1 MRYIMKKLFVLLFF
15 ISNIAISALSPDYA
29 KEARWAEQVE
39 ESILDG
45 DSVWLSADEHE
56 FLTIFTE
63 DESEGNEAAIIV
75 HGTGVHPNWTQ
86 VIQPL
91 RVGLTENGF
100 NTLSIQM
107 PVLENGMH
115 GEDYM
120 PLFPGADRRI
130 MSAVKY
136 LKDEGF
142 NPTTLIAHSLG
153 TTMSTHFLA
162 NNEHTFEKFVGV
174 GMGERAVEYLSS
186 IDIAILDLYG
196 NEDLESVLNS
206 TKDKM
211 NASKHNQNYTQKMVN
226 TDHFFNGQ
234 DELLVSEVSA
244 WLK

>member
-1 MRYIMKKLFVLLFF
+1 MKKLFVLLFF
-15 ISNIAISALSPDYA
+15 ISSLAISATSPDYA

-45 DSVWLSADEHE
+45 DSVWLSVDEHE
-56 FLTIFTE
+56 FFTIFTE

-75 HGTGVHPNWTQ
+75 HGTGVHPDWTQ

-115 GEDYM
+115 GIDYK
-120 PLFPGADRRI
+120 PLFPGAGRRI

-136 LKDEGF
+136 LKGEGF
-142 NPTTLIAHSLG
+142 NPTTLIGHSLG
-153 TTMSTHFLA
+153 TVMSTHFLA
-162 NNEHTFEKFVGV
+162 NNKHTFEKFVAV
-174 GMGERAVEYLSS
+174 GMGRNAVQFLSN
-186 IDIAILDLYG
+186 IDLAVLDLYG
-196 NEDLESVLNS
+196 NEDLESVLSS

-226 TDHFFNGQ
+226 ADHFFNNQ
-234 DELLVSEVSA
+234 DDLLISEVST

>member
-1 MRYIMKKLFVLLFF
+1 MKKLFVLLFF
-15 ISNIAISALSPDYA
+15 ISSMAISATSPDYA

-45 DSVWLSADEHE
+45 DSVWLSVDEHE
-56 FLTIFTE
+56 FFTIFTE

-75 HGTGVHPNWTQ
+75 HGTGVHPDWTQ

-115 GEDYM
+115 GIDYK
-120 PLFPGADRRI
+120 PLFPGAGRRI

-136 LKDEGF
+136 LKGEGF
-142 NPTTLIAHSLG
+142 NPTTLIGHSLG
-153 TTMSTHFLA
+153 TVMSTHFLA
-162 NNEHTFEKFVGV
+162 NNKHTFEKFVAV
-174 GMGERAVEYLSS
+174 GMGRNAVQFLSN
-186 IDIAILDLYG
+186 IDLAVLDLYG
-196 NEDLESVLNS
+196 NEDLESVLSS

-226 TDHFFNGQ
+226 ADHFFNNQ
-234 DELLVSEVSA
+234 DDLLISEVST